1 MDTFKLTKTIK
12 HIITNLEKN
21 INNKLRQKDLSFSQA
36 IILVKISES
45 TEGELSLKELEKK
58 FAVAQST
65 MFGVIVRLEKKELV
79 QTYLLENKT
88 KVAKITEKGKTLIG
102 FIIDSI
108 HSTENDLF
116 KNFSDEEKFTFIEL
130 LKKVEDNSM
139 NI

>member
-12 HIITNLEKN
+12 HIITNIEKN

-108 HSTENDLF
+108 HSTENDMF

>member
-116 KNFSDEEKFTFIEL
+116 KNFPDEEKFTFIEL